1 MTKLATLAALLLLA
15 ACSSDGPVY
24 VTKET
29 RFSATGNPI
38 LYECTDPCLPLE
50 EFDQVLPASLVVPA
64 VSLEDE

>member
-1 MTKLATLAALLLLA
+1 MKRLALTSLLLLS
-15 ACSSDGPVY
+15 ACASDDPVY

-50 EFDQVLPASLVVPA
+50 AFDQVLPASLVLPA